1 MTMQGSVV
9 VSNHLQEVGIMNSH
23 ILERISNKKIMDV
36 VRSIELFIV
45 ALVVISVVGFVFLAA
60 V

>member
-1 MTMQGSVV
+1 
-9 VSNHLQEVGIMNSH
+9 MNSH